1 MSQPLRL
8 LIAANHPTV
17 ASGLLRKVR
26 LALGREVEAE
36 TITSLVAL
44 RVRLHTGNL
53 PRLVLVDCALH
64 GFDRRTTM
72 DELHLDRPEARL
84 VALVQRD
91 SARDEAELVRAGAR
105 AVLSWSACPRLTA
118 RVLEI
123 VAVGSSYMSTAALL
137 AVSGGG
143 EAAVT
148 AARLV
153 QPVEPV
159 PPSEPLT
166 EREIAILAHIR
177 CGESNRVIGDALGI
191 DENRVKI
198 HLRAIFRK
206 TGARNRTEAA
216 LRAPVAAMRAA
227 IAAAPSMPSMTALAA
242 PMPIDPEIPP
252 AATLPK
258 GDEIRAI
265 A

>member
-1 MSQPLRL
+1 MSPPLRL
-8 LIAANHPTV
+8 LIAASHPTV
-17 ASGLLRKVR
+17 ASGLLRKVK
-26 LALGREVEAE
+26 LALGREVAAE
-36 TITSLVAL
+36 TITSLVQL
-44 RVRLHTGNL
+44 RVRMRTGNL

-64 GFDRRTTM
+64 GFDRRETM
-72 DELHLDRPEARL
+72 GELHLDRPEARL

-137 AVSGGG
+137 AVCGGG
-143 EAAVT
+143 TASAA
-148 AARLV
+148 ASLGA
-153 QPVEPV
+153 PVAV
-159 PPSEPLT
+159 PRPIEPLT

-216 LRAPVAAMRAA
+216 LRAPHAA
-227 IAAAPSMPSMTALAA
+227 ITAAPPIAA
-242 PMPIDPEIPP
+242 VPQVAGGPVIP
-252 AATLPK
+252 AAVTLPAA
-258 GDEIRAI
+258 DDIRAI

>member
-17 ASGLLRKVR
+17 ASALLRKVKV
-26 LALGREVEAE
+26 AIGRDLEVE
-36 TITSLVAL
+36 TINSLVAL
-44 RVRLHTGNL
+44 RVRLRAGNL
-53 PRLVLVDCALH
+53 PRLVLVDCGLH
-64 GFDRRTTM
+64 GFERSETM
-72 DELHLDRPEARL
+72 GELHLDRPEIRL
-84 VALVQRD
+84 VALTQRE
-91 SARDEAELVRAGAR
+91 SAREEAELVRAGAR
-105 AVLSWSACPRLTA
+105 AVLTWNTCPRLTA

-148 AARLV
+148 AARLC
-153 QPVEPV
+153 QPVEATRPT
-159 PPSEPLT
+159 EPLT
-166 EREIAILAHIR
+166 EREIDILAHIR
-177 CGESNRVIGDALGI
+177 CGESNRAIGEALGI

-206 TGARNRTEAA
+206 TGSRNRTEAA
-216 LRAPVAAMRAA
+216 LRAPAGP
-227 IAAAPSMPSMTALAA
+227 PSTMASLPALPA
-242 PMPIDPEIPP
+242 ESTIP
-252 AATLPK
+252 AVATLPTAD
-258 GDEIRAI
+258 GIRAI